1 MDKDTEGSKKDEKKR
16 QEKALQ
22 KLLETPEEKRKRRV
36 EKKLKKLEKQQKYAE
51 KEKTIFGYTNE
62 SNPFGDSNLTEKFQ
76 WKLKR
81 EKQVSLGLNPDQV
94 SKEQEQLRYQEL
106 LREIDKVK
114 KRREERELEKLRW
127 EEERQRLARERD
139 SEAYKDWEKKEA
151 VFHLQQAKKRAEIR
165 IIEDRPKPIDILA
178 KNLDMDLRFDITTE
192 EPYEIFKG
200 LPLSEIESLKKDIK
214 MHLELDSHIDFWQ
227 ALMVV
232 CDDELEKARKK
243 EKEAKGQTM
252 EDTLHRESGIH
263 KNIEEDIN
271 DMFKGKS
278 FAQLTKLQ
286 SEIISRINSG
296 TAMDIEYWESVLKK
310 LVVIKAKAQLK
321 EIHAQLLRKR
331 LELLQQQQA
340 AEEKSTEDM
349 TTIATSPPIFEES
362 TPMEEDIKEDK
373 IDDHERSAT
382 TTTTTTTSTSISM
395 DYSPTLIH
403 DYTNDDVV
411 DPVKDMEELKQKRA
425 VILQQSLKLQASA
438 ATKKPT
444 EDSVVEEKQFAST
457 ASNRMQARLRMLETT
472 PKHSHISTE
481 DEMFKQEANKDM
493 DENESPFNEELL
505 LENQVYSW
513 NDKYRPRKPRY
524 FNRVH
529 TGYEWNKYNQTHYD
543 HDNPPPK
550 VVQGYKFNLF
560 YPDLVDKTTSPKYF
574 IEKSDSPDT
583 VILRFHAGPPY
594 EDIAFKIVNKEWEY
608 SHRKGFKCTFERGIL
623 HLYFNFKRYRYRR

>member
-1 MDKDTEGSKKDEKKR
+1 
-16 QEKALQ
+16 
-22 KLLETPEEKRKRRV
+22 
-36 EKKLKKLEKQQKYAE
+36 
-51 KEKTIFGYTNE
+51 
-62 SNPFGDSNLTEKFQ
+62 
-76 WKLKR
+76 
-81 EKQVSLGLNPDQV
+81 
-94 SKEQEQLRYQEL
+94 
-106 LREIDKVK
+106 
-114 KRREERELEKLRW
+114 
-127 EEERQRLARERD
+127 
-139 SEAYKDWEKKEA
+139 
-151 VFHLQQAKKRAEIR
+151 
-165 IIEDRPKPIDILA
+165 
-178 KNLDMDLRFDITTE
+178 
-192 EPYEIFKG
+192 
-200 LPLSEIESLKKDIK
+200 

-243 EKEAKGQTM
+243 EKEAKGQTT

-286 SEIISRINSG
+286 SEIIARINSG

-349 TTIATSPPIFEES
+349 TTAATSPSIFEES

-373 IDDHERSAT
+373 IDYEHSAT
-382 TTTTTTTSTSISM
+382 TTTTTSTTSTTSISM

-403 DYTNDDVV
+403 DYSNDDVV

-425 VILQQSLKLQASA
+425 IILQQSLKLQASA
-438 ATKKPT
+438 STKKPS